1 MQQDYRSAKFQ
12 FFILNPAPER
22 KLKLLK
28 AEIDRSRVTQR

>member
-28 AEIDRSRVTQR
+28 SIDRE